1 MPRAIL
7 RASAG
12 WARFSL
18 HRQLNPT
25 AMDEQDLIHDWNSA
39 GSSAFDWGSVSAV
52 QLDDETLRDGLQNAS
67 VVDPPIEAKIRLLHL
82 MDELGIHTADIGLPG
97 AGPRAVEA
105 VRALAIEIV
114 EADLS
119 IEANCAARTVV
130 ADVRPIVEIS
140 QAVGIAIEA
149 CTFIGSSPIR
159 QYAED
164 WTLDKMLTVSEE
176 AVSFAVAEGLPVMFV
191 TEDTV
196 RARPETLKALYGHA
210 IGWGAR
216 RVCLADTV
224 GHATPDGVRA
234 LVRFVIEEIVEPSG
248 EDVGVDW
255 HGHRDRG
262 LGLANALA
270 AIEAGATRIH
280 GTALGIGERVG
291 NVEMDLLLVNLK
303 LLGLHEADLTRLPE
317 YCSTAAEACQVPVA
331 SSYPVVGRDAF
342 RTGTGVHA
350 AAIVKAAAKGDAWL
364 ADRIYSGVP
373 ASMVGRVQE
382 IEIGPM
388 SGLSNVKAWLASH
401 GYDPDDDKACRILFD
416 AAKAAD
422 HTLTE
427 VEIVGLLNGS

>member
-1 MPRAIL
+1 
-7 RASAG
+7 
-12 WARFSL
+12 
-18 HRQLNPT
+18 
-25 AMDEQDLIHDWNSA
+25 MDERDLIHDWNRA
-39 GSSAFDWGSVSAV
+39 GADSFDWHSLGGV
-52 QLDDETLRDGLQNAS
+52 QLDDETLRDGLQSPS
-67 VVDPPIEAKIRLLHL
+67 VVDPPIESKIRLLHL
-82 MDELGIHTADIGLPG
+82 MDALGIHTADIGLPG

-105 VRALAIEIV
+105 VRALATEIV
-114 EADLS
+114 DSHLS
-119 IEANCAARTVV
+119 ITANCAARTLV
-130 ADVRPIVEIS
+130 ADVRPIVDVS

-159 QYAED
+159 QYAEN
-164 WTLDKMLTVSEE
+164 WTLDGMLAVSEE
-176 AVSFAVAEGLPVMFV
+176 AVTFAVEEGLPVMFV

-196 RARPETLKALYGHA
+196 RAQPETLKALYGRA
-210 IGWGAR
+210 IEWGAR
-216 RVCLADTV
+216 RLCLADTV
-224 GHATPDGVRA
+224 GHATPDGVRT
-234 LVRFVIEEIVEPSG
+234 LVRFVIEQIVEPSG

-262 LGLANALA
+262 LGLANAFA
-270 AIEAGATRIH
+270 AIEAGATRVH

-303 LLGLHEADLTRLPE
+303 LLGLHDADLTCLPE
-317 YCSTAAEACQVPVA
+317 YCSTAAEACQVPLI

-373 ASMVGRVQE
+373 ASMVGKVQE

-388 SGLSNVKAWLASH
+388 SGLSNVKAWLAAH
-401 GYDPDDDKACRILFD
+401 GLDPEDERACRILFA
-416 AAKAAD
+416 AAKATD

-427 VEIVGLLNGS
+427 GEITVLLAGS

>member
-1 MPRAIL
+1 
-7 RASAG
+7 
-12 WARFSL
+12 
-18 HRQLNPT
+18 
-25 AMDEQDLIHDWNSA
+25 MDEQDLIYDWNSA
-39 GSSAFDWGSVSAV
+39 DTAAFDWGSVADIE
-52 QLDDETLRDGLQNAS
+52 LDDETLRDGLQNPS

-105 VRALAIEIV
+105 VEALAREIV

-130 ADVRPIVEIS
+130 ADVRPIAEIS
-140 QAVGIAIEA
+140 QSVGLAIEA

-164 WTLDKMLTVSEE
+164 WTLDKMLHVSEE
-176 AVSFAVAEGLPVMFV
+176 AVTFAVAEGLPVMFV

-196 RARPETLKALYGHA
+196 RARPETLRALYGRA
-210 IGWGAR
+210 IEWGAR
-216 RVCLADTV
+216 RLCVADTV
-224 GHATPDGVRA
+224 GHATPDGARA
-234 LVRFVIEEIVEPSG
+234 LVRFVVEEIVGPSG

-303 LLGLHEADLTRLPE
+303 LLGLHDADLTRLPE
-317 YCSTAAEACQVPVA
+317 YCRVAAEACQVPLT

-342 RTGTGVHA
+342 WSTRGCHREGCSQRGRVAGRPHLLGCARLYGGEGAGDRDRAHVRTLERQG
-350 AAIVKAAAKGDAWL
+350 L
-364 ADRIYSGVP
+364 ADGP
-373 ASMVGRVQE
+373 RVR
-382 IEIGPM
+382 PRRRRR
-388 SGLSNVKAWLASH
+388 L
-401 GYDPDDDKACRILFD
+401 P
-416 AAKAAD
+416 
-422 HTLTE
+422 HTLRRRQGHGPHADRSRDPSASRAELT
-427 VEIVGLLNGS
+427 GALGRAFRCGRRGSIPTIP